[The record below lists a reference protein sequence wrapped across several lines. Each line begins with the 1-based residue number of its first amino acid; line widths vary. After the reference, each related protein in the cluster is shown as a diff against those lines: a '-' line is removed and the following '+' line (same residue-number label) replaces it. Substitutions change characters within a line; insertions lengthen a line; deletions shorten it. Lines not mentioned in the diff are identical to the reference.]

1 MSSVAIT
8 TAEAA
13 ALRKLLSSQRCG
25 AESLRWAG
33 AVVVDGTLSW
43 NVHEQASV
51 AEAIANQ
58 ASAQVDRG
66 FESGVWIELSER
78 LARLT
83 GDASFRF
90 DWKPE
95 LPVRIH
101 IAL

>member
-1 MSSVAIT
+1 MT
-8 TAEAA
+8 
-13 ALRKLLSSQRCG
+13 
-25 AESLRWAG
+25 
-33 AVVVDGTLSW
+33 
-43 NVHEQASV
+43 
-51 AEAIANQ
+51 
-58 ASAQVDRG
+58 
-66 FESGVWIELSER
+66 IELSER